1 MSGERSVDVE
11 KINNN
16 EKGFEPAHIRSVIS
30 LALFSFVFL
39 GMEFFFDSRAAGVC
53 GCQKCSVVSERD
65 TAGQCGGTIHI
76 CTD

>member
-39 GMEFFFDSRAAGVC
+39 GMEFFFDSRAA
-53 GCQKCSVVSERD
+53 CSVVSERD

>member
-1 MSGERSVDVE
+1 MSGEKSVDVE

-39 GMEFFFDSRAAGVC
+39 GMEFFFDSGAAEFVDARPEKNG
-53 GCQKCSVVSERD
+53 RRN
-65 TAGQCGGTIHI
+65 I
-76 CTD
+76 CKDYYRKSRYQRI